1 MFHRTFAACS
11 QDCQCPVAIGVLLSD
26 YDPFQE
32 LWKDALD
39 FIPFRILRGL
49 SDRVALSVRAV
60 HHCGGYV
67 PELGD
72 YQSRAMELL
81 DNLLPALI
89 TIVILYIPALI
100 LGMISIVRKR
110 MLSVR
115 FIHRERRRAWVV
127 LGVGLVSLGAAFLL
141 DKKYE
146 MTSDLYP
153 VNVCY
158 NVVLAVERNARTL
171 DYEENFEGFHFQC
184 RRHAS
189 GRRPGNLR
197 TGSGRDFPCAQLVVV
212 RL

>member
-39 FIPFRILRGL
+39 FIPFRILRAFQIVLLYLFGQ
-49 SDRVALSVRAV
+49 SIIAV
-60 HHCGGYV
+60 DMFLNLATTNSS
-67 PELGD
+67 E
-72 YQSRAMELL
+72 AMELL

-115 FIHRERRRAWVV
+115 FIRRERRRAWVV
-127 LGVGLVSLGAAFLL
+127 LGAGLVSLGAAFLL

-153 VNVCY
+153 VNVSY
-158 NVVLAVERNARTL
+158 NVVLAVERNA
-171 DYEENFEGFHFQC
+171 D
-184 RRHAS
+184 S
-189 GRRPGNLR
+189 
-197 TGSGRDFPCAQLVVV
+197 